1 MRSEEATEA
10 LGGNFKQRAMR
21 GGPTVL
27 VLLTFFT
34 SQTIDMRM
42 QSQIQNLTTTTWTA
56 RTAFDL
62 ASEAIHLDR
71 DWGKKGESL
80 HWQDENGSFA
90 RIRFRLPKGAK
101 PSEAPETVL
110 FGASVPDDISEWDE
124 TYDSVNNLGG
134 TSSAVGYDGIIVPP
148 NSILVVAVA
157 EYRGKKQVAYQ
168 IYNGSPQPYS
178 LGAEGSLKVTGK
190 TVVAG
195 LESLEKAAELPADPD
210 QADQSKWLEAGLVS
224 NADGSDAI
232 VLDGD
237 IDIVG
242 SVEAVG
248 QIQRGSQVNITGEEK
263 PGSKRQD
270 FPTINFDEW
279 DPKGNPSDPSDDRAT
294 LVERSDSIVADA
306 VKNPLYG
313 FQRFSGDVHFPDG
326 LKLDGSAIYV
336 DGNVTFDG
344 PVEGSGVIIA
354 RGNVTLNAG
363 ANMKAD
369 VMAAIL
375 AEGDLTVTGSTGAP
389 STFQG
394 LLYSTGD
401 LTLTKS
407 RTIGTAISASDASGQ
422 PGTLKVEDSSV
433 IATPDTS
440 DFQIVVE
447 KYGPPKLTGQAALSA
462 AGGNTKGGKGWE
474 ILEPNPA
481 DLLVDD
487 TFVFNEKLLKILIKH
502 PDGTSTVI
510 ENPGEA
516 IAAGFSGD
524 FGALESAYNTQRN
537 EIWPGR
543 ITQLNNQKKDK
554 LIDILNFD
562 LNEFLKVSSQLK
574 ARQIFYVD

>member
-1 MRSEEATEA
+1 MKRRA
-10 LGGNFKQRAMR
+10 QRGSSLLLSSLIFSVLA
-21 GGPTVL
+21 VL

-90 RIRFRLPKGAK
+90 RIRFRLPEGSK
-101 PSEAPETVL
+101 PGDAPETLV
-110 FGASVPDDISEWDE
+110 FGASVPDDISDWDE

-224 NADGSDAI
+224 NANGFDAI

-294 LVERSDSIVADA
+294 LVERNDSTVADA

-326 LKLDGSAIYV
+326 LKLDGSAVYV

-363 ANMKAD
+363 ASMKAD

-407 RTIGTAISASDASGQ
+407 RTIGTAISASDASGH
-422 PGTLKVEDSSV
+422 PGTLTVEDSSV
-433 IATPDTS
+433 IATPDTT
-440 DFQIVVE
+440 DFQLVIE
-447 KYGPPKLTGQAALSA
+447 QGPPQGPGGLAGLTQA
-462 AGGNTKGGKGWE
+462 KGEGSGWQ

-481 DLLVDD
+481 ELLVNGSFQWNDS
-487 TFVFNEKLLKILIKH
+487 LLRIRIEQSDGSWLIV
-502 PDGTSTVI
+502 S
-510 ENPGEA
+510 NPEEA
-516 IAAGFSGD
+516 GAAGLSSD
-524 FGALESAYNTQRN
+524 EAVPLLTAYDSIKDDWKNNRIPELN
-537 EIWPGR
+537 ER
-543 ITQLNNQKKDK
+543 YTKK
-554 LIDILNFD
+554 LVDILKFD

-574 ARQIFYVD
+574 ARQIFYID